1 MFATIVVNYRAEPRP
16 DRPRLSIF
24 IDDPLQTSIG
34 DLLTPF
40 FEGQV
45 LEQPQDCLEPVRDLL
60 NTFPEDILDG
70 WCIMVSTLEGT
81 HTLKRQDSIPT
92 FTPHIQRQV
101 EDD

>member
-1 MFATIVVNYRAEPRP
+1 
-16 DRPRLSIF
+16 
-24 IDDPLQTSIG
+24 
-34 DLLTPF
+34 
-40 FEGQV
+40 
-45 LEQPQDCLEPVRDLL
+45 LEPVRDLL